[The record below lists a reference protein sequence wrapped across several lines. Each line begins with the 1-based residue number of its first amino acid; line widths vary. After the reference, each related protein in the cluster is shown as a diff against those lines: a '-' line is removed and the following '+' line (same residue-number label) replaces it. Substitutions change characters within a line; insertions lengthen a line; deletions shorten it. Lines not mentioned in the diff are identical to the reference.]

1 MKHLDFIEIGTSD
14 FDTLIQKTTPFSSGL
29 TIEPIKH
36 YLDQL
41 PTRDNVEKLQLLVS
55 DENGVDVIYYIDP
68 NDVAKYNLP
77 WEVKGM
83 NCIGHPHPGYDIFNI
98 KQIKEYNIEIK
109 KETIQKITLH
119 DLLLNKQVASI
130 GYLKID
136 TEGHDCIILNKFID
150 DVEINKTFYMLPN
163 CILFESNQWT
173 DANLLRNTIERFS
186 KYYTIVLQGHDTIMV
201 KIVSSFYGPT

>member
-14 FDTLIQKTTPFSSGL
+14 FDTLIQKTTPLSSGL

-41 PTRDNVEKLQLLVS
+41 PTRDNVEKLQLLIS

-68 NDVAKYNLP
+68 DDVERYDLP

-98 KQIKEYNIEIK
+98 KQIKDYNIEIK
-109 KETIQKITLH
+109 KDTIQKITLY
-119 DLLLNKQVASI
+119 DLLTNKQITSI

-136 TEGHDCIILNKFID
+136 TEGHDCIILNKFIN
-150 DVEINKTFYMLPN
+150 DVEKNKTFYMLPN

-173 DANLLRNTIERFS
+173 DANLLRNTIERYS
-186 KYYTIVLQGHDTIMV
+186 KYYIIAFQGHDTIMV
-201 KIVSSFYGPT
+201 KIVSSF